1 MELLFL
7 LADWQALA
15 KLRLHTERTL
25 DILRNVT
32 RSLGITLRAFQKHA
46 GTTYKTRE
54 LPREAASRVR
64 REMKASQKR
73 EKHQKGQ
80 AAGSTTSHSMGTS
93 NKGKDV
99 IQEAATPGD
108 AGKGHLIVFAML
120 FMIA

>member
-25 DILRNVT
+25 DMLRNIT
-32 RSLGITLRAFQKHA
+32 RSLGITLCAFQKHT
-46 GTTYKTRE
+46 GTTYETRE

-73 EKHQKGQ
+73 EKHQKGL
-80 AAGSTTSHSMGTS
+80 ATGSAISHLMGTR

-99 IQEAATPGD
+99 IREAATPGD
-108 AGKGHLIVFAML
+108 AGKRHMIVFAML
-120 FMIA
+120 FVIA

>member
-7 LADWQALA
+7 LVDWQALA
-15 KLRLHTERTL
+15 KLRLHMEHTL

-32 RSLGITLRAFQKHA
+32 RSLGIMLRTFQKHMD
-46 GTTYKTRE
+46 TTYETRE
-54 LPREAASRVR
+54 LLREAASRVR
-64 REMKASQKR
+64 REMKASKKR

-80 AAGSTTSHSMGTS
+80 TTGSTTSHSMGTH

-99 IQEAATPGD
+99 IHEAATPGD

-120 FMIA
+120 FMTA